1 MQDMTDEM
9 LAQSRA
15 YGTTQER
22 IVLALETIA
31 DQLRSLVA
39 VVTAVKASEGGR
51 SNPASWRTNAAD
63 DADGVDEGAWEN
75 EGGSLDKGVAAS
87 LGIKQSVKDQFETG
101 GYRYTKM
108 ADAIAEAKRA
118 RARSA
123 S

>member
-1 MQDMTDEM
+1 MKDLTDEL
-9 LAQSRA
+9 LAKSRA

-22 IVLALETIA
+22 VVLALETIA

-39 VVTAVKASEGGR
+39 VMAADNESEGER
-51 SNPASWRTNAAD
+51 DSPASRGTNAAD
-63 DADGVDEGAWEN
+63 DADEGAWEN
-75 EGGSLDKGVAAS
+75 EGGSLDKGAAAS
-87 LGIKQSVKDQFETG
+87 LGIKHSMIDQFETG
-101 GYRYTKM
+101 SYRYTNM

>member
-1 MQDMTDEM
+1 MQDMTDEL

-15 YGTTQER
+15 YGTTEER
-22 IVLALETIA
+22 MVLALETIA

-51 SNPASWRTNAAD
+51 DSPASWGANAAD
-63 DADGVDEGAWEN
+63 EADEGAWEN
-75 EGGSLDKGVAAS
+75 EGGSLDKGAVAS
-87 LGIKQSVKDQFETG
+87 LGIKHSVTDLFETG
-101 GYRYTKM
+101 GYRYTTM

-118 RARSA
+118 RARST